1 MIGNKIKAY
10 FASLWLIATILAT
23 LGVRE
28 WLRVLADQR
37 AQMGTVMALV
47 SGAITVML
55 GIIIFVHVKNAMPS
69 VNDSAANETMESVS
83 AVFYSAT
90 ELVVIGFIVL
100 AAVFIL
106 AVVGRLRTE

>member
-1 MIGNKIKAY
+1 MKAY

-37 AQMGTVMALV
+37 AQTGTVMALV
-47 SGAITVML
+47 AGAITVLL
-55 GIIIFVHVKNAMPS
+55 GIIIFVNVKHAMPS
-69 VNDSAANETMESVS
+69 VNDSAANATMDTV
-83 AVFYSAT
+83 ATIFYSAT
-90 ELVVIGFIVL
+90 NLVTIGFIVM

-106 AVVGRLRTE
+106 AVVNRLRA